1 MTGTVVRRAS
11 RRHWRIVFAVFA
23 CTLLGV
29 ARADD
34 DALPATPVLTEQ
46 AAIEQ
51 AVSANP
57 GLDEMRRRADAAAAV
72 PDQAGS
78 LPDPRITLGA
88 ANLPV
93 DTFSLDQEAMTQLQ
107 LGVTQ
112 AFPYPG
118 KRALQRDVA
127 ASRAAAAAQS
137 ADEARLQLV
146 RNVRNTWWELF
157 YLDRAQGT
165 LRRNMGLLRQ
175 LVDVARTKYEVGR
188 GLQQDVLL
196 AQVELARLQDMLV
209 RVDGARGVSAA
220 RLNALLA
227 RPADTPVR
235 LPPATAARLP
245 DVPPEASLERA
256 ADQSRAAIAAAR
268 HQLDAAQSAEALA
281 HKEYLPEF
289 GVSVNY
295 GFRQGR
301 NPNGT
306 PRADFA
312 SVMLNFSVP
321 LFARSK
327 QDRLVDQRHAEAAA
341 AARGLADTRN
351 RVQAD
356 IAAALAGYRQARD
369 EYQLLDTG
377 ILPQTGQAVASMLA
391 GYQVNKV
398 DFLTLVRTQI
408 TLYDHE
414 LQRWRALAQAHQAY
428 ANLLAAVGRETLD
441 E

>member
-1 MTGTVVRRAS
+1 VPRPDSPYPCRTT
-11 RRHWRIVFAVFA
+11 WR
-23 CTLLGV
+23 
-29 ARADD
+29 
-34 DALPATPVLTEQ
+34 ALPGLLAALALWFAGSAQAAPPEGGVLTLETAVQ
-46 AAIEQ
+46 AA
-51 AVSANP
+51 VTDNP
-57 GLDEMRRRADAAAAV
+57 GLDEMRRRADAAAAI

-112 AFPYPG
+112 AFPFPG
-118 KRALQRDVA
+118 KLALQRQVA
-127 ASRAAAAAQS
+127 ESRAAAAAQS
-137 ADEARLQLV
+137 ADEAQLQLV

-157 YLDRAQGT
+157 YLDRALDT
-165 LRRNMGLLRQ
+165 LARNMDLLRQ

-196 AQVELARLQDMLV
+196 AQVELARLQDMQV
-209 RVDGARGVSAA
+209 RIEGARGVSAA

-227 RPADTPVR
+227 RPADAPVQ
-235 LPPATAARLP
+235 LPPTTIVALP
-245 DVPPEASLERA
+245 GVPSEASLEQKA
-256 ADQSRAAIAAAR
+256 NESRPAIAAAR
-268 HQLDAAQSAEALA
+268 HQVDAAQSSEALA

-306 PRADFA
+306 PRSDFA
-312 SVMLNFSVP
+312 GVMLNFSVP

-341 AARGLADTRN
+341 AGRALADTRN
-351 RVQAD
+351 RVDAD
-356 IAAALAGYRQARD
+356 IASALASYRQARD

-398 DFLTLVRTQI
+398 DFLTLVRTQV

-414 LQRWRALAQAHQAY
+414 LQRWRALTQAHQAF
-428 ANLLAAVGRETLD
+428 ANLLAAVGRETLND
-441 E
+441 

>member
-1 MTGTVVRRAS
+1 MATVLLAGNAGAAPLPE
-11 RRHWRIVFAVFA
+11 AVL
-23 CTLLGV
+23 TL
-29 ARADD
+29 D
-34 DALPATPVLTEQ
+34 DAVQ
-46 AAIEQ
+46 AAV
-51 AVSANP
+51 ADNP
-57 GLDEMRRRADAAAAV
+57 GLDEMRQRADAAAAV

-88 ANLPV
+88 LNLPV
-93 DTFSLDQEAMTQLQ
+93 DTFSLDQEAMTQLL

-112 AFPYPG
+112 SFPYPG

-127 ASRAAAAAQS
+127 TSRAAAAAQS

-146 RNVRNTWWELF
+146 RNVRNSWWELF
-157 YLDRAQGT
+157 YLDRSLDT
-165 LRRNMGLLRQ
+165 LARNMDLLRQ

-196 AQVELARLQDMLV
+196 AQVELARLQDMQV
-209 RVDGARGVSAA
+209 RVVGARGVSAA

-227 RPADTPVR
+227 RPADTPLR
-235 LPPATAARLP
+235 LPPTTTAPLP
-245 DVPPEASLERA
+245 GVPSGASLERA
-256 ADQSRAAIAAAR
+256 ADESRAAIAAAR
-268 HQLDAAQSAEALA
+268 NQLDAAQSAEALA

-295 GFRQGR
+295 GFRQGY

-321 LFARSK
+321 LFAGSK

-341 AARGLADTRN
+341 AGRALEDTRN
-351 RVQAD
+351 RVHAD

-377 ILPQTGQAVASMLA
+377 ILPQTSQAVASMLA

-398 DFLTLVRTQI
+398 DFLTLVRTQV

-414 LQRWRALAQAHQAY
+414 LQRWRALAQAQQAL
-428 ANLLAAVGRETLD
+428 ANLLAAVGRETFD